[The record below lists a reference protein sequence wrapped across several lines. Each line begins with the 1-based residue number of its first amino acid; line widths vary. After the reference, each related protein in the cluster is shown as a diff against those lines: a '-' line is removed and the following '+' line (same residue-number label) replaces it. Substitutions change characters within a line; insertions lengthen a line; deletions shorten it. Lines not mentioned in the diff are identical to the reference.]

1 MSTPDMMTSDEIS
14 HVLRR
19 HTPSVLLPE
28 DPSQEELAQYWTL
41 STRDRAEV
49 MRCRSD
55 PTRCRFAVQLCT
67 LRTYGRFLPEATPA
81 PVAITNYLARQLELP
96 LVLFGEAP
104 GRLATETEHLQR
116 IRTYLGWRPFDEEA
130 RTRLI
135 SWLNQRATD
144 DLLPSMLVARAE
156 DILRAWQIV
165 APARSTLEEL
175 VASVTA
181 RVQGDVYTRI
191 TTGLTPALLQ
201 AMDELLQVPL
211 GPHRSILFQLK
222 EYPAEASYAVILC
235 YIERYHFLRDVG
247 VGDIDLGG
255 ISPSMIRY
263 LADQAK
269 RYDVHTL
276 RRFPTPKRY
285 GLTAC
290 FLVEI
295 HKTILDHIVALH
307 DQLLT
312 KKMREASN
320 AFEQRYR
327 QVRRQS
333 RRGLAKLIRTG
344 ETLLDPERSP
354 ETTLADLLQELDEA
368 SLREAVAT
376 CAERQYLEER
386 GGIDALRARYPGLRR
401 YLPAFFALPFQREPS
416 SDAIVKGLEIV
427 QQLDQGMLNTL
438 PPYTPT
444 AFVLGRY
451 HAALYQADGTVDR
464 RTWELGLAVAVR
476 DGLRSGDVYLP
487 ESRRHVSFSNLIYD
501 PTRWTQE
508 RDLAYTELALPQEP
522 DDFVTRLH
530 QEFDAVAQRAARGL
544 SSNEF
549 ATIRRDRL
557 HLKRRDALELP
568 PRILHLRRTIEGA
581 LPRVRIEDLLTQVD
595 AWCDFTRVFRR
606 PDERTSRI
614 PDFYTTLL
622 ATLIAHGTNLGIATM
637 AQSVEG
643 ITADMLQ
650 DMSQGCLREDI
661 LNAANTIL
669 VNYHHHLP
677 LSAVWGDGTVS
688 SSDGQRFGLQASSLL
703 GSLYPR
709 YFGYYDR
716 AVTVYTHVADQHSVF
731 HTQVIACALREATYV
746 LDGLLDNDTILRPKE
761 HFVDQHGYTDQL
773 FGLCHLLGY
782 SLMPRLTVSKQTL
795 YKLDRTKH
803 YGALD
808 AVFHGTVD
816 LALIREQWDQL
827 VRVAASLRHRT
838 APAHVVLTR
847 LASSAPSDR
856 LAKALTA
863 LGPALKSL
871 YLLRYIQDEPLRAQ
885 MQLQLNRGARRHQL
899 ARHLFFA
906 NQGAFQTG
914 DYEEMMNKA
923 TCLSLL
929 SNAVVAWNTVQMS
942 RTLADLRANGL
953 TIADSDLARV
963 SPLAFAHVIPNGTYF
978 VRQGQAEPGGDLHAS
993 SPRQREAG
1001 EREWR

>member
-55 PTRCRFAVQLCT
+55 PTRRRFAVQLCT

-144 DLLPSMLVARAE
+144 DLLPSMLVTRAE

-181 RVQGDVYTRI
+181 RVQDDVYTRI

-201 AMDELLQVPL
+201 AIDELLQVPL
-211 GPHRSILFQLK
+211 GTHRSILFQLK
-222 EYPAEASYAVILC
+222 EYPAEASYAVILR

-255 ISPSMIRY
+255 ISLSMIRY

-312 KKMREASN
+312 KKMREARN

-333 RRGLAKLIRTG
+333 RRGFAKLIRTG

-354 ETTLADLLQELDEA
+354 GTTLADLLQELDEA

-401 YLPAFFALPFQREPS
+401 YLPAFFALPFHSEPG
-416 SDAIVKGLEIV
+416 SDALVKGLEIV
-427 QQLDQGMLNTL
+427 QQLDKGLLTTL
-438 PPYTPT
+438 PPHAPT
-444 AFVLGRY
+444 TFVPSRH
-451 HAALYQADGTVDR
+451 HAALYQADATLDR

-487 ESRRHVSFSNLIYD
+487 ESRRHVSFSHLIYD

-508 RDLAYTELALPQEP
+508 REVAYTELKLPQQP
-522 DDFVTRLH
+522 DDFVARLQ
-530 QEFDAVAQRAARGL
+530 QEFDEVAQRAERSL
-544 SSNEF
+544 SGNDF
-549 ATIRRDRL
+549 VTIRHSRL

-568 PRILHLRRTIEGA
+568 PRIQQLRRTIEGA
-581 LPRVRIEDLLTQVD
+581 LPLVRIEDLLSQVD

-606 PDERTSRI
+606 PDERASRI
-614 PDFYTTLL
+614 PNFFTTLL

-637 AQSVEG
+637 AHSVEG

-650 DMSQGCLREDI
+650 DMSQGCLREET
-661 LNAANTIL
+661 LHAANTIL
-669 VNYHHHLP
+669 VNYHHQLP
-677 LSAVWGDGTVS
+677 LSAVWGDGSVS

-709 YFGYYDR
+709 YFGYYDQ
-716 AVTVYTHVADQHSVF
+716 ALTIYTHMSDQHSVF
-731 HTQVIACALREATYV
+731 HTQVISCSVREAIYV
-746 LDGLLDNDTILRPKE
+746 LDGLLNNDTVLRPQE
-761 HFVDQHGYTDQL
+761 HFVDQHGFTDQL
-773 FGLCHLLGY
+773 FGLCHLLGFT
-782 SLMPRLTVSKQTL
+782 LMPRLNVSKQTL
-795 YKLDRTKH
+795 YKLDRTKS

-808 AVFHGTVD
+808 DVITGTID
-816 LALIREQWDQL
+816 TALIREQWDQL
-827 VRVAASLRHRT
+827 VRVAVSLRNRT
-838 APAHVVLTR
+838 APAHVVLRR

-863 LGPALKSL
+863 LGRALRSL
-871 YLLRYIQDEPLRAQ
+871 YLLRYIQEEDLRAR
-885 MQLQLNRGARRHQL
+885 MQLQVNRGEGRHQVARR
-899 ARHLFFA
+899 LFFA
-906 NQGAFQTG
+906 NQGAFQSG
-914 DYEEMMNKA
+914 DYEEIMNKA

-929 SNAVVAWNTVQMS
+929 SNAALVWNTVQMS
-942 RTLADLRANGL
+942 RIIEQWQASGKTMTRDE
-953 TIADSDLARV
+953 LARI
-963 SPLAFAHVIPNGTYF
+963 SPMAFAHIIPNGTYF
-978 VRQGQAEPGGDLHAS
+978 AQQASGKHEGKSNGHM
-993 SPRQREAG
+993 SPVG
-1001 EREWR
+1001 TGVVSDM